1 MIKPFIKADKPTLI
15 NLLKLNTPKYFHKDE
30 EQDLINYIDKEI
42 EDYYVLLL
50 NKEILG
56 GGGINYFKEQ
66 KLARLSWDFL
76 HPKIHGKGYGKEL
89 VNYRL
94 NKIKENSLFSVVEVR
109 TSQHTYVFYQKCGFK
124 LKEIKNNYWAKG
136 YNLYHMEIKLI

>member
-1 MIKPFIKADKPTLI
+1 MIKLFIKADKQTLI

-76 HPKIHGKGYGKEL
+76 HPKIHSKGYGKEL

-94 NKIKENSLFSVVEVR
+94 NKIRENLHFNIVEVR
-109 TSQHTYVFYQKCGFK
+109 TSQHTYGFYQKCGFTI
-124 LKEIKNNYWAKG
+124 KEIKNDYWAKG
-136 YNLYHMEIKLI
+136 YHLYHMEMKLI